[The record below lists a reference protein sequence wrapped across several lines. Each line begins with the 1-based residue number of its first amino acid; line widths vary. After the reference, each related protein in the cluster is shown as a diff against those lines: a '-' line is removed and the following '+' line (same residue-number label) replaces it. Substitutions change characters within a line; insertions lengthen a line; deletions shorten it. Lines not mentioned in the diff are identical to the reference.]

1 MLKAYHHLTRDQRCQ
16 IYALNKR
23 GLTQKLIAVDIGVN
37 QGTISRELA
46 RNKGFRGY
54 RFLQAHRLAEQRS
67 SARKVLA
74 HVMTPCLILRAETF
88 LRAYQWSP
96 EQICGAINHEDGT
109 KVSHESLYRHIWSD
123 KRAGGT
129 LYLHLRQ
136 RGKKR
141 NKRGAA
147 TAGRGLIPGRID
159 IAQRPAIVDAKSRL
173 GDWELDSIIGA
184 KHRGAITSMVERKTK
199 LTKLVL
205 LDGPTSEATKKGII
219 ARLTPLK
226 KHVLTLT
233 SDNGK
238 EFAGHAEIS
247 EKLGSGFYFCTPYH
261 SWERGL
267 NENTNGLVRQYF
279 PKGTDFAKLTAIDV
293 QRVEDLL
300 NNRPRKALNY
310 HSPNEVFAKLTA
322 PPENYAVGM

>member
-1 MLKAYHHLTRDQRCQ
+1 MLTTYHHLTRDQRCQ

-23 GLTQKLIAVDIGVN
+23 GVTQTGIAVDIGVS

-54 RFLQAHRLAEQRS
+54 RFLQAHRFAVQRGL
-67 SARKVLA
+67 ARKGVVR
-74 HVMTPCLILRAETF
+74 VMTPCLIVRAET
-88 LRAYQWSP
+88 LLCDNQWSP
-96 EQICGAINHEDGT
+96 EQISGALNREDGT
-109 KVSHESLYRHIWSD
+109 KVSYESLYRHIWSD
-123 KRAGGT
+123 KRTGGT
-129 LYLHLRQ
+129 LYFNLRQ

-199 LTKLVL
+199 LTILEL
-205 LDGPTSEATKKGII
+205 LDGPTSEATKEGII
-219 ARLTPLK
+219 RRLTPHK

-238 EFAGHAEIS
+238 EFSGHAEIS

-279 PKGTDFAKLTAIDV
+279 PKGTDFAKLTAVDV
-293 QRVEDLL
+293 QRVENLL

-322 PPENYAVGM
+322 PPENYAFDM

>member
-1 MLKAYHHLTRDQRCQ
+1 
-16 IYALNKR
+16 
-23 GLTQKLIAVDIGVN
+23 
-37 QGTISRELA
+37 
-46 RNKGFRGY
+46 
-54 RFLQAHRLAEQRS
+54 
-67 SARKVLA
+67 
-74 HVMTPCLILRAETF
+74 MTPCLIVRAET
-88 LRAYQWSP
+88 LLCDNQWSP
-96 EQICGAINHEDGT
+96 EQISGALNREDGT
-109 KVSHESLYRHIWSD
+109 KVSYESLYRHIWSD
-123 KRAGGT
+123 KRTGGT
-129 LYLHLRQ
+129 LYFNLRQ

-199 LTKLVL
+199 LTILEL
-205 LDGPTSEATKKGII
+205 LDGPTSEATKEGII
-219 ARLTPLK
+219 RRLTPHK

-238 EFAGHAEIS
+238 EFSGHTEIS
-247 EKLGSGFYFCTPYH
+247 KKLGSGFYFCTPYH

-279 PKGTDFAKLTAIDV
+279 PKGTDFAKLTAVDV
-293 QRVEDLL
+293 QRVENLL

-322 PPENYAVGM
+322 PPENYALGM

>member
-16 IYALNKR
+16 IYALKKR
-23 GLTQKLIAVDIGVN
+23 GLPQTIIAADIGVS
-37 QGTISRELA
+37 QGTISRELT
-46 RNKGFRGY
+46 RNKGLRGY
-54 RFLQAHRLAEQRS
+54 RFLQAHRSAEQRC
-67 SARKVLA
+67 SARKGPVR
-74 HVMTPCLILRAETF
+74 VMTPCLILRAETL

-96 EQICGAINHEDGT
+96 EQICGAINIEDRT
-109 KVSHESLYRHIWSD
+109 KVSHESLYRHIWAD
-123 KRAGGT
+123 KHAGGT

-147 TAGRGLIPGRID
+147 MAGRGLIPGRID
-159 IAQRPAIVDAKSRL
+159 IAERPAIVDAKSRL

-205 LDGPTSEATKKGII
+205 LDGPTSKATSAGII
-219 ARLTPLK
+219 ERLAPHK

-247 EKLGSGFYFCTPYH
+247 NKLETGFYFCTPYH

-279 PKGTDFAKLTAIDV
+279 PKGTDFAKLTAADV

-310 HSPNEVFAKLTA
+310 HTPNEVFDKLTA
-322 PPENYAVGM
+322 PPENYALGM

>member
-1 MLKAYHHLTRDQRCQ
+1 MPKPYHHLTQDQRCQ
-16 IYALNKR
+16 IYALKKR
-23 GLTQKLIAVDIGVN
+23 GFTQVEIALDLDIN
-37 QGTISRELA
+37 QSTISRELA
-46 RNKGFRGY
+46 RNASFGCYHFTR
-54 RFLQAHRLAEQRS
+54 AHRFAVQRCLARS
-67 SARKVLA
+67 GVAR
-74 HVMTPCLILRAETF
+74 VMTLCLIARVESF
-88 LRAYQWSP
+88 LTEYQWSP
-96 EQICGAINHEDGT
+96 EQISGALYHEDGT
-109 KVSHESLYRHIWSD
+109 KVSHESIYRHIWAD

-159 IAQRPAIVDAKSRL
+159 IDERPAVVDEKSRV
-173 GDWELDSIIGA
+173 GDWELDSIVGA
-184 KHRGAITSMVERKTK
+184 KHKGAITSMVERKTK

-205 LDGPTSEATKKGII
+205 LEGRTSEATKAGII
-219 ARLTPLK
+219 ARLELLK
-226 KHVLTLT
+226 EHVLTLT

-238 EFAGHAEIS
+238 EFASHGEIS
-247 EKLGSGFYFCTPYH
+247 EKLDADFYFCHPYH

-279 PKGTDFAKLTAIDV
+279 PKGTDFAKLTPADV

-300 NNRPRKALNY
+300 NNRPRKTLNY

-322 PPENYAVGM
+322 PPPNYALGM

>member
-1 MLKAYHHLTRDQRCQ
+1 MPKLYHHLTRDQRCQ
-16 IYALNKR
+16 LYALNKR
-23 GLTQKLIAVDIGVN
+23 GFTQVAMASDLGVT
-37 QGTISRELA
+37 QSTISRELA
-46 RNKGFRGY
+46 RNKGLRGY
-54 RFLQAHRLAEQRS
+54 RFGQAQRLAEERGL
-67 SARKVLA
+67 ARKGVA
-74 HVMTPCLILRAETF
+74 RVMTPFLIARAEEM
-88 LRAYQWSP
+88 LSARQWSP
-96 EQICGAINHEDGT
+96 EQISGALMHEDAT
-109 KVSHESLYRHIWSD
+109 KLSHESLYRHIWAD
-123 KRAGGT
+123 KRAGGK

-159 IAQRPAIVDAKSRL
+159 IAQRPAIVDEKSRI
-173 GDWELDSIIGA
+173 GDWELDSIIGT
-184 KHRGAITSMVERKTK
+184 KHKGGITSMVERKTK

-205 LDGPTSEATKKGII
+205 LDGPTSAATKTGII
-219 ARLTPLK
+219 ARLGSLK
-226 KHVLTLT
+226 DHVLTLT

-238 EFAGHAEIS
+238 EFASHRNIS
-247 EKLGSGFYFCTPYH
+247 EKLGAAFYFCTPYH

-279 PKGTDFAKLTAIDV
+279 PKGTDFATITPADV

-300 NNRPRKALNY
+300 NNRPRKTLNY

-322 PPENYAVGM
+322 TPPNYALGM

>member
-1 MLKAYHHLTRDQRCQ
+1 MLTTYHHLTRDQRCQ

-23 GLTQKLIAVDIGVN
+23 GVTQTGIAVDIGVS

-54 RFLQAHRLAEQRS
+54 RFLQAHRFAVQRGL
-67 SARKVLA
+67 ARKGVVR
-74 HVMTPCLILRAETF
+74 VMTPCLIVRAET
-88 LRAYQWSP
+88 LLCDNQWSP
-96 EQICGAINHEDGT
+96 EQISGALNREDGT
-109 KVSHESLYRHIWSD
+109 KVSYESLYRHIWSD
-123 KRAGGT
+123 KRTGGT
-129 LYLHLRQ
+129 LYLNLRQ

-199 LTKLVL
+199 LTILEL
-205 LDGPTSEATKKGII
+205 LDGPTSEATKEGII
-219 ARLTPLK
+219 RRLTPHK

-238 EFAGHAEIS
+238 EFSGHAEIS
-247 EKLGSGFYFCTPYH
+247 KKLGSGFYFCTPYH

-279 PKGTDFAKLTAIDV
+279 PKGTDFAKLTAVDV
-293 QRVEDLL
+293 QRVENLL

-322 PPENYAVGM
+322 PPENYALGM